1 MKCVW
6 AESWRLIELRHPPGE
21 RVGNQRVGSTG
32 KGFWADLDLGS
43 GSGRDESAES
53 RWKESRWK
61 ESRREWKRSLPELR
75 IVSRKFPFDSP
86 RNTDPQ
92 GGWWWRSGPIRTG
105 FKEIAGGP
113 LCTSLVE
120 EGLEAAAAWGGS
132 RQRPRSRRRQR
143 AEERP
148 LGENYQNS
156 VFPNWATWALVIC
169 LSWVGR
175 WAGACE

>member
-1 MKCVW
+1 MTL
-6 AESWRLIELRHPPGE
+6 A
-21 RVGNQRVGSTG
+21 VGQGGMSQQR
-32 KGFWADLDLGS
+32 ADEK
-43 GSGRDESAES
+43 R
-53 RWKESRWK
+53 KK

-120 EGLEAAAAWGGS
+120 EGLEAAAA
-132 RQRPRSRRRQR
+132 
-143 AEERP
+143 
-148 LGENYQNS
+148 
-156 VFPNWATWALVIC
+156 
-169 LSWVGR
+169 
-175 WAGACE
+175 